1 MRYKKVLSLLF
12 TFLMMSNFLVSCWDK
27 KELDHL
33 LIVSAIALDTNK
45 DGTITL
51 TLLSSIPRQ
60 TTNKSETPGGQSNTI
75 LVSAEGE
82 DIIDAYRKIEK
93 KLSREI
99 FLSQTECVIVG
110 ESTATSGLSD
120 ILDFF
125 SRDQQVPLKTYILF
139 SKGKASDILE
149 IKSPIENNPFE
160 EISKLEDLNL
170 SLKLRYK
177 DILYSMTE
185 EGVEAIAPVIQ
196 RISSVDYS
204 SPNNKALLSVPGSAV
219 FKEDKLAGFI
229 TDRDTRGILWLRN
242 EIKNGMITAKVPNE
256 KGGGLISGRI
266 ERAKTKIE
274 PILKDDNIEF
284 IVNISAEATIYES
297 SSKLDLSSHY
307 AIQYAQEMYAKAIN
321 EMIYESLDKV
331 QKQYKLDVIGFGA
344 IVHGKYPKQ
353 WDAVFKDNWNNEFS
367 KSKIII
373 NTKVKIFSTGFD
385 SKSILKKEEELIK

>member
-1 MRYKKVLSLLF
+1 ML
-12 TFLMMSNFLVSCWDK
+12 SNFLVSCWDK

-33 LIVSAIALDTNK
+33 LIISAIALDSNK
-45 DGTITL
+45 NGTITL

-60 TTNKSETPGGQSNTI
+60 STSKSETPGGQSNTI

-82 DIIDAYRKIEK
+82 DIIDAYRKIEQ

-99 FLSQTECVIVG
+99 FLSQTECLIIG
-110 ESTATSGLSD
+110 ESTAISGLSD

-149 IKSPIENNPFE
+149 IKSPVENNPFE

-177 DILYSMTE
+177 DILYSIPE

-204 SPNNKALLSVPGSAV
+204 SPNNKTLLSVPGSAI
-219 FKEDKLAGFI
+219 FKDDKLAGFL
-229 TDRDTRGILWLRN
+229 TDKDTRGILWLRN
-242 EIKNGMITAKVPNE
+242 EIKNGMITAKIPNE

-274 PILKDDNIEF
+274 PVLKGDNVEF
-284 IVNISAEATIYES
+284 IVNISTEATIYES
-297 SSKLDLSSHY
+297 SSKLDLSSHS
-307 AIQYAQEMYAKAIN
+307 AIEYAQKMYAKEIN
-321 EMIYESLDKV
+321 EIIHESLEKV

-344 IVHGKYPKQ
+344 MVHGKYPKQ
-353 WDAVFKDNWNNEFS
+353 WNSIFKEHWNDDFS
-367 KSKIII
+367 KSKINI
-373 NTKVKIFSTGFD
+373 NCKVKIFSTGFD
-385 SKSILKKEEELIK
+385 SKSILKKEEDLIK